1 LHVQRE
7 NQRRERD
14 SHTSTNAASCSL
26 AEAAK
31 PPRII
36 VSIIRGEIL
45 VALRNLRQAAGVA
58 SIFPLSVA
66 KMRHFAHASDFTK
79 QRSND

>member
-14 SHTSTNAASCSL
+14 SQDTSTNAASCSL

-31 PPRII
+31 PQRII
-36 VSIIRGEIL
+36 PSIIRVEIP

-58 SIFPLSVA
+58 PFF
-66 KMRHFAHASDFTK
+66 H
-79 QRSND
+79 